1 MFSIKNILLC
11 IVRWSCDSSP
21 CSVCPHGHSRMQ
33 RQQLAGASD
42 DARPSMPWQP
52 LPFFFFGVLKKLSCS
67 HRKLNRFIFF
77 PSLAFARSGLTSPT
91 LLSAK
96 PLEGL
101 CRSDSIECAM
111 PYCQRQLVYSLSET
125 FSEKGTLRCPYH
137 FQTLTFS
144 NSNAVRFPISS
155 IQTYWSWSIWCNN
168 KILVHR
174 TCSLV
179 LRIGC
184 PPTAVSMNDRA

>member
-1 MFSIKNILLC
+1 MC
-11 IVRWSCDSSP
+11 SC
-21 CSVCPHGHSRMQ
+21 CVCPHGHSRMQ
-33 RQQLAGASD
+33 RQQPAGASD

-52 LPFFFFGVLKKLSCS
+52 LPFFFLVFSRNYHAATANSTAL
-67 HRKLNRFIFF
+67 FF
-77 PSLAFARSGLTSPT
+77 FSSLAFARLGLTSPT

-111 PYCQRQLVYSLSET
+111 PYCQRQLAYSLSET

-144 NSNAVRFPISS
+144 NSNAVRFPISN
-155 IQTYWSWSIWCNN
+155 IQTY
-168 KILVHR
+168 
-174 TCSLV
+174 
-179 LRIGC
+179 
-184 PPTAVSMNDRA
+184 